1 MARRRAP
8 DCGSRQPRGFRK
20 LIASPLQTRPKSIR
34 SPSIREAEEGM
45 KIVCVGGGPA
55 GLYFAISAKLRDP
68 DHDISVI
75 ERNPAGVT
83 YGWGVTFSDPL
94 LDSLYRNDPV
104 SARKIF
110 DSPAT
115 WGNQEVH
122 VRGTQMAHLGG
133 YGFAI
138 GRKHLLD
145 ILVQRAIDVG
155 VDVQF
160 ERELEDLSEL
170 ADADLIVACDGAN
183 SRVRRA
189 HDEHFH
195 TDAHMGRNK
204 YIWLGTHRVFES
216 FMFAFE
222 ETAAGWIWFYS
233 YPYNADTTTFIV
245 ECSPETW
252 PGLGFDRLGP
262 DESLALLEKI
272 FANHLDGHSLMN
284 PLRALATIPSLSFTR
299 ITNTSWHHD
308 NVVLMGDAAHTTH
321 FSIGSGTTLAM
332 QDAIGLADSLDAH
345 DDLQVALKDYEEK
358 RRAEIMGLQSA
369 ALSSTEWFEDVPSY
383 IDQPITQFAYSL
395 WKRRG
400 NHPLWRYQLHLA
412 TQITILRRLRQSISA
427 VRNGLRAR
435 QRMKLAEHPVP
446 ASRNAD
452 VAARS
457 VPVE

>member
-1 MARRRAP
+1 
-8 DCGSRQPRGFRK
+8 
-20 LIASPLQTRPKSIR
+20 
-34 SPSIREAEEGM
+34 M

-55 GLYFAISAKLRDP
+55 GLYFAISAKLRDR
-68 DHDISVI
+68 DRDVTVI

-94 LDSLYRNDPV
+94 LDSLYRNDPQ

-110 DSPAT
+110 DNPAS

-122 VRGTQMAHLGG
+122 VRGTQRAHLGG

-145 ILVQRAIDVG
+145 ILVARAIDLG
-155 VDVQF
+155 VEIQF
-160 ERELEDLSEL
+160 EREIEDFSEL
-170 ADADLIVACDGAN
+170 PDADLIVACDGAN
-183 SRVRRA
+183 SHVRRA
-189 HDEHFH
+189 HNEHFQ
-195 TDAHMGRNK
+195 TDAHVGRNK

-222 ETAAGWIWFYS
+222 ETTAGWIWFYS

-252 PGLGFDRLGP
+252 TGLGFDELAP
-262 DESLALLEKI
+262 DESLMLLEEI
-272 FANHLDGHSLMN
+272 FAHHLDGHSLMN
-284 PLRALATIPSLSFTR
+284 SMRDLGKIPWLNFTR
-299 ITNTSWHHD
+299 ITNTSWYHD
-308 NVVLMGDAAHTTH
+308 NIVLMGDAAHTTH

-345 DDLQVALKDYEEK
+345 DDLRVALKDYEEK

-369 ALSSTEWFEDVPSY
+369 AVSSTEWFENVPSY
-383 IDQPITQFAYSL
+383 VDQPVTQFAYSL

-400 NHPLWRYQLHLA
+400 RYPMWRYQLHLA
-412 TQITILRRLRQSISA
+412 TQITLLRRLRQSISA
-427 VRNGLRAR
+427 LRNGRRAQ
-435 QRMKLAEHPVP
+435 QRMKLSDHIVSPFQHT
-446 ASRNAD
+446 D
-452 VAARS
+452 VAVRS
-457 VPVE
+457 VRVE

>member
-1 MARRRAP
+1 
-8 DCGSRQPRGFRK
+8 
-20 LIASPLQTRPKSIR
+20 
-34 SPSIREAEEGM
+34 M

-55 GLYFAISAKLRDP
+55 GLYFAISAKLRNQ
-68 DHDISVI
+68 DHDITII

-94 LDSLYRNDPV
+94 LDSLYRNDPL

-110 DSPAT
+110 GSPAS

-122 VRGTQMAHLGG
+122 VRDTRAHLGG

-145 ILVQRAIDVG
+145 ILVERATDLG
-155 VDVQF
+155 VDIQF
-160 ERELEDLSEL
+160 QREIEDLSEF
-170 ADADLIVACDGAN
+170 ADADLIIACDGAN
-183 SRVRRA
+183 SRVRRL
-189 HDEHFH
+189 HDEHFQV
-195 TDAHMGRNK
+195 TADAGRNK
-204 YIWLGTHRVFES
+204 YIWLGTHRIFDS

-252 PGLGFDRLGP
+252 QGLGFDELGP
-262 DESLALLEKI
+262 DESLKRLEDI
-272 FANHLDGHSLMN
+272 FARHLDGEPLMN
-284 PLRALATIPSLSFTR
+284 SMRDLGKIPWLNFTR

-308 NVVLMGDAAHTTH
+308 NIVLMGDAAHTTH

-332 QDAIGLADSLDAH
+332 QDAIALADSLDTH
-345 DDLQVALKDYEEK
+345 DDLQVALKGYEQK
-358 RRAEIMGLQSA
+358 RRAEIMALQSA
-369 ALSSTEWFEDVPSY
+369 AVSSTEWFENVPSY
-383 IDQPITQFAYSL
+383 IDQQITQFSYSL

-400 NHPLWRYQLHLA
+400 HYPMWRHQLHLA
-412 TQITILRRLRQSISA
+412 TQITILRRVRQSISA

-435 QRMKLAEHPVP
+435 QRAKLADLPTSTPHHADTYAGSVHPT
-446 ASRNAD
+446 
-452 VAARS
+452 
-457 VPVE
+457 